1 MKSIRS
7 VIFLS
12 LIFVL
17 LFTGCEKGSSDW
29 VKYHEDDDGNVYL
42 YDKHKVQA
50 DVANKTV
57 EVWAKQ
63 IYSDTGRTIELQS
76 RIKDGLSIE
85 GYDKL
90 THKICRYEIDC
101 GKKGIT
107 ILSIGHFDR
116 DGKSLYFGVDK
127 GEKKMFDIKPDSTAA
142 ALQKEVCLK

>member
-7 VIFLS
+7 IILLS
-12 LIFVL
+12 LIVVF
-17 LFTGCEKGSSDW
+17 LFAGCEKGSSDW
-29 VKYHEDDDGNVYL
+29 VRYHEDNDGNVYL
-42 YDKHKVQA
+42 YDRHKVQA
-50 DVANKTV
+50 DAANNTV

-76 RIKDGLSIE
+76 RIRDGLSRE

-90 THKICRYEIDC
+90 AHKICRYEINC

-107 ILSIGHFDR
+107 ILSIAHFDR
-116 DGKSLYFGVDK
+116 DGKSLYFDADK
-127 GEKKMFDIKPDSTAA
+127 GEKKMFDIKSDSTAA